1 MPPKAKKENVKK
13 FKAPRKLIKIAEY
26 SEKKKAKSKA
36 KEKPIIND
44 NEDIFDTTIEYQ
56 NDYREI
62 MATYDIRTNK
72 SNPNLSIYEA
82 ALIIGKRAT
91 QISYGAEPTVP
102 YELTDTPEKIAIREL
117 LEKRTP
123 FIVKRR
129 IGDKTEY
136 WFIKDMILNE
146 EEISIYE

>member
-1 MPPKAKKENVKK
+1 MPPKEKILKV
-13 FKAPRKLIKIAEY
+13 PRKLERIAER
-26 SEKKKAKSKA
+26 SAKKSSKSSKSKRDVN
-36 KEKPIIND
+36 KPE
-44 NEDIFDTTIEYQ
+44 EDKILEEDVSIEYQ

-62 MATYDIRTNK
+62 MATYDPKLNK

-91 QISYGAEPTVP
+91 QISYGAEPTVS

-117 LEKRTP
+117 LEKKTP

-129 IGDKTEY
+129 IGDRTEY

>member
-1 MPPKAKKENVKK
+1 MPPKAKNSNAKK
-13 FKAPRKLIKIAEY
+13 LKVPKKLAKIAEK
-26 SEKKKAKSKA
+26 SEKKNAKPKIDVE
-36 KEKPIIND
+36 KETEIN
-44 NEDIFDTTIEYQ
+44 TSVEYQ

-62 MATYDIRTNK
+62 MATYDVRTNK

-91 QISYGAEPTVP
+91 QISHGAEPTVS
-102 YELTDTPEKIAIREL
+102 YELTDTPDKIAIREL
-117 LEKRTP
+117 LEKKTP

>member
-1 MPPKAKKENVKK
+1 MPPKVKKDNVKK
-13 FKAPRKLIKIAEY
+13 LRVPRKLTKIAEK
-26 SEKKKAKSKA
+26 SAKKNAKPKIDI
-36 KEKPIIND
+36 EEVEIN
-44 NEDIFDTTIEYQ
+44 TSVEYQ

-62 MATYDIRTNK
+62 MATYDVRTNK

-82 ALIIGKRAT
+82 ALIVGKRAT

-129 IGDKTEY
+129 IGDRTEY

>member
-1 MPPKAKKENVKK
+1 MPPKVKK
-13 FKAPRKLIKIAEY
+13 DAPKKLRVPRKLTKLAEK
-26 SEKKKAKSKA
+26 SAKKNA
-36 KEKPIIND
+36 KPIINV
-44 NEDIFDTTIEYQ
+44 EEPVIDTSIEYQ

-62 MATYDIRTNK
+62 MATYDPRTNK

-91 QISYGAEPTVP
+91 QISYDAEPTVT
-102 YELTDTPEKIAIREL
+102 YDLTDTPEKIAIREL
-117 LEKRTP
+117 LEKKTP

-129 IGDKTEY
+129 IGDRTEY